1 MVKVLI
7 IESEVGWGTSVDHE
21 REFET
26 QDEAMQFCR
35 DYNNK
40 HNPPGPTPD
49 WYMYA
54 RLEDQ
59 DEYGMLR

>member
-40 HNPPGPTPD
+40 HNP
-49 WYMYA
+49 
-54 RLEDQ
+54 
-59 DEYGMLR
+59 